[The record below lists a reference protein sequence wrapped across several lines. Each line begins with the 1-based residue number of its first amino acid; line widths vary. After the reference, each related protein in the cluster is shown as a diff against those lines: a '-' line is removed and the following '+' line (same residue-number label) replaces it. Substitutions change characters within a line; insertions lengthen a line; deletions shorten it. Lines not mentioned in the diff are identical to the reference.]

1 MRDAFSGA
9 LAAYEWATLDEPG
22 LAEAAVMVLLYPT
35 DSGIHTVLQKRSEL
49 VLHHKGQI
57 SFPGG
62 ARDPEDVSLEA
73 AALRET
79 HEEIGV
85 HPDRVQVIGRLDEI
99 RTISGFR
106 VAPFVGWFER
116 GGFEWKHS
124 AFEVAYL
131 IEAGIDHLAHPRT
144 FVPDIRT
151 VDGKPA
157 EMPSYRVGDDLVWGA
172 TARIVANFLDVL
184 TASGLAGRAH

>member
-1 MRDAFSGA
+1 MKDALSEV
-9 LAAYEWATLDEPG
+9 LRAYQWSPLLEDG
-22 LAEAAVMVLLYPT
+22 LAEAAVLVLLYPT
-35 DSGIHTVLQKRSEL
+35 DRGVHTVFQKRSEL

-62 ARDPEDVSLEA
+62 ARDPEDHSLEM

-85 HPDRVQVIGRLDEI
+85 PPEAVEVIGRLDEI

-116 GGFEWKHS
+116 DDFEWKHS
-124 AFEVAYL
+124 DFEVAYL
-131 IEAGIDHLAHPRT
+131 LDVALDHLAHSNT
-144 FVPDIRT
+144 YQPDLRE
-151 VDGKPA
+151 VDGRLT
-157 EMPSYRVGDDLVWGA
+157 EHPSYRVGDDLVWGA
-172 TARIVANFLDVL
+172 TARIVSNLLDVL
-184 TASGLAGRAH
+184 AVAGMNAHAR

>member
-1 MRDAFSGA
+1 MKQALSEVLSAYQFSS
-9 LAAYEWATLDEPG
+9 LADETLN
-22 LAEAAVMVLLYPT
+22 EAAVMVLLYPT
-35 DSGIHTVLQKRSEL
+35 ERGVHTVFQKRSEL

-62 ARDPEDVSLEA
+62 TRDPEDHSLEH

-85 HPDRVQVIGRLDEI
+85 APERVEVLGRLDEI

-116 GGFEWKHS
+116 DEFAWKHND
-124 AFEVAYL
+124 FEVAYL
-131 IEAGIDHLAHPRT
+131 LEVALDHLAHPENL
-144 FVPDIRT
+144 VSDIRT
-151 VDGKPA
+151 VEGRTV
-157 EMPSYRVGDDLVWGA
+157 EMPSYRVGDDLIWGA
-172 TARIVANFLDVL
+172 TARIVANFLDLLV
-184 TASGLAGRAH
+184 ASGLHIGAR